1 MSDQAT
7 KRPAA
12 SADAR
17 ARARTWT
24 GVSAAYRR
32 LLSRYRTRRL
42 LEFHLLAMAVT
53 AVVAVSALLVSYRE
67 VVLSADGL
75 RSQAAPA
82 VQGVAA
88 TRLALLR
95 ADWEANRVKK
105 ELNGVPGAGESYQS
119 QLSAADQSLS
129 RLAERT
135 SDDLGTINGLLDSYS
150 TSIMNG
156 ALFYHD
162 DKGIQKQKFE
172 EAGSLLSRPE
182 VGLVPRLDALQNTQ
196 MDRAERLAT
205 MGALGYTGWVVA
217 ELALL
222 VLVLTLL
229 SALWVLRDRCG
240 RDYNPWLLG
249 ALVLTVALA
258 VVPLLATT
266 ATQRHLDNAR
276 GMLTEITTVAEQTKR
291 ETNVSNTD
299 ARVTLDSAQNTVSRK
314 SQEVRKELS
323 AREWQNSVYYG
334 ALGGGILVV
343 LLPAAGIGRRLNADY
358 WRAR

>member
-12 SADAR
+12 PAGAGP
-17 ARARTWT
+17 RTGT
-24 GVSAAYRR
+24 GPSAAYRR
-32 LLSRYRTRRL
+32 RLSRYRTRRL
-42 LEFHLLAMAVT
+42 LEFHLLVMALA

-82 VQGVAA
+82 VQDVAA

-95 ADWEANRVKK
+95 ADWEANWVRE
-105 ELNGVPGAGESYQS
+105 ELNGVPAAGETYQS

-135 SDDLGTINGLLDSYS
+135 SDDLGAVNGLLDSYDNS
-150 TSIMNG
+150 LTLG
-156 ALFYHD
+156 ALHYHD
-162 DKGIQKQKFE
+162 DKPIQDQKFS
-172 EAGSLLSRPE
+172 EAGSLLTRSE
-182 VGLVPRLDALQNTQ
+182 AGLLWRLDKLQDRQ
-196 MDRAERLAT
+196 MDRAEGLAT
-205 MGALGYTGWVVA
+205 MGAVGYTGWVVA

-222 VLVLTLL
+222 VLALTLL

-249 ALVLTVALA
+249 ALVLTIALA

-266 ATQRHLDNAR
+266 ATQRHLDSAR
-276 GMLTEITTVAEQTKR
+276 DELTEITTIAEQTKR
-291 ETNVSNTD
+291 ETYVRSTAPRKTLDDAQNYVSN
-299 ARVTLDSAQNTVSRK
+299 R

>member
-12 SADAR
+12 PAGAR
-17 ARARTWT
+17 SRTRT
-24 GVSAAYRR
+24 GPSAAYRR
-32 LLSRYRTRRL
+32 RLSRYRTRRL
-42 LEFHLLAMAVT
+42 LEFHLLAMALA
-53 AVVAVSALLVSYRE
+53 AVVGVSALLVSYRE

-95 ADWEANRVKK
+95 ADWEANWVRE
-105 ELNGVPGAGESYQS
+105 ELNGVPGAGEPYQS

-135 SDDLGTINGLLDSYS
+135 SDDLGTINGLLDSYDN
-150 TSIMNG
+150 SITLG
-156 ALFYHD
+156 ALHYHD
-162 DKGIQKQKFE
+162 DEAIQDQKFS
-172 EAGSLLSRPE
+172 EAASLLIRTD
-182 VGLVPRLDALQNTQ
+182 VGLLPRLDKLQNRQ
-196 MDRAERLAT
+196 MDRAEGLAT
-205 MGALGYTGWVVA
+205 MGAIGYTGWVVA
-217 ELALL
+217 ELAL
-222 VLVLTLL
+222 VLLALTLL

-258 VVPLLATT
+258 VVPLLATS
-266 ATQRHLDNAR
+266 ATQRHLENAR
-276 GMLTEITTVAEQTKR
+276 DTLIEIRNDAEQAKR
-291 ETNVSNTD
+291 YPEADDLAQRKKLDDAQIEVSD
-299 ARVTLDSAQNTVSRK
+299 M
-314 SQEVRKELS
+314 SQEVRDELR
-323 AREWQNSVYYG
+323 APEWQNSVYYG
-334 ALGGGILVV
+334 ALGGGILVAV
-343 LLPAAGIGRRLNADY
+343 LPAVGMGRRLNADY

>member
-1 MSDQAT
+1 
-7 KRPAA
+7 
-12 SADAR
+12 
-17 ARARTWT
+17 
-24 GVSAAYRR
+24 
-32 LLSRYRTRRL
+32 
-42 LEFHLLAMAVT
+42 MAVT

-82 VQGVAA
+82 VQDVAA

-95 ADWEANRVKK
+95 ADWEANRVRAK
-105 ELNGVPGAGESYQS
+105 LNGVPGAGETYQS

-135 SDDLGTINGLLDSYS
+135 RDDLGTINGLLDSYGN
-150 TSIMNG
+150 SITLG
-156 ALFYHD
+156 ALHYHD
-162 DKGIQKQKFE
+162 DRPMQDQKFS
-172 EAGSLLSRPE
+172 EAGSLLTRAE
-182 VGLVPRLDALQNTQ
+182 VGLVPRLDKLQDRQ
-196 MDRAERLAT
+196 MNRAERLAT
-205 MGALGYTGWVVA
+205 MGTVGYTGWVVA

-222 VLVLTLL
+222 MLALTLL

-249 ALVLTVALA
+249 ALALTVALA

-276 GMLTEITTVAEQTKR
+276 GKLTEITTVAEQTKR
-291 ETNVSNTD
+291 ATNVRNTD
-299 ARVTLDSAQNTVSRK
+299 ARTKLDIAQNAVSKK

-323 AREWQNSVYYG
+323 AREWPNSVYYG

-343 LLPAAGIGRRLNADY
+343 LLPAVGIGRRLNADY

>member
-7 KRPAA
+7 KHPAA
-12 SADAR
+12 PAG
-17 ARARTWT
+17 ARARTGT
-24 GVSAAYRR
+24 GPSAAYRR
-32 LLSRYRTRRL
+32 RLSRYRTRRL
-42 LEFHLLAMAVT
+42 LELHLLAMAVT

-82 VQGVAA
+82 VQDVAA

-95 ADWEANRVKK
+95 ADWEANRVRAK
-105 ELNGVPGAGESYQS
+105 LNGVGGAGETYQS

-135 SDDLGTINGLLDSYS
+135 RDDLGTINGLLDSYGN
-150 TSIMNG
+150 SITLG
-156 ALFYHD
+156 ALHYHD
-162 DKGIQKQKFE
+162 DRPIQDQKFS
-172 EAGSLLSRPE
+172 EAGSLLTRAE
-182 VGLVPRLDALQNTQ
+182 VGLVPRLDKLQDRQ
-196 MDRAERLAT
+196 MYRAERLAT
-205 MGALGYTGWVVA
+205 MGTVGYAGWVVA

-222 VLVLTLL
+222 MLALTLL

-249 ALVLTVALA
+249 ALALTVALA

-276 GMLTEITTVAEQTKR
+276 ETLTEIRSVAEQPRRDPEAKDPAQRDRLEADQNSVSDMSNAVR
-291 ETNVSNTD
+291 E
-299 ARVTLDSAQNTVSRK
+299 
-314 SQEVRKELS
+314 EL
-323 AREWQNSVYYG
+323 RTRQWQNSVYYG
-334 ALGGGILVV
+334 ALGGGILVAV
-343 LLPAAGIGRRLNADY
+343 LPAVGIGRRLNADY

>member
-12 SADAR
+12 AAG
-17 ARARTWT
+17 AGPRTGT
-24 GVSAAYRR
+24 GPSAAYRR
-32 LLSRYRTRRL
+32 RLSRYRTRRL
-42 LEFHLLAMAVT
+42 LEFHLLAMAL
-53 AVVAVSALLVSYRE
+53 AAIVAVSALLVSYRE

-95 ADWEANRVKK
+95 ADWEANWVKRN
-105 ELNGVPGAGESYQS
+105 LNGVPGAEESYQS

-135 SDDLGTINGLLDSYS
+135 SDDLGTVNGLLDSYDN
-150 TSIMNG
+150 SITLG
-156 ALFYHD
+156 ALRYQD
-162 DKGIQKQKFE
+162 DKPIQEQKFS
-172 EAGSLLSRPE
+172 EAGSLLIRSE
-182 VGLVPRLDALQNTQ
+182 SGLVPRLDSLQDRQ
-196 MDRAERLAT
+196 MNRVERLAT
-205 MGALGYTGWVVA
+205 MGALGYTGWAVA

-222 VLVLTLL
+222 VLALMLL

-240 RDYNPWLLG
+240 RDYNPWLLS

-276 GMLTEITTVAEQTKR
+276 ETLTEIRSVAEQAER
-291 ETNVSNTD
+291 STD
-299 ARVTLDSAQNTVSRK
+299 TGDLAGRHRLEEDQNLVSRM
-314 SQEVRKELS
+314 SNDVREELK
-323 AREWQNSVYYG
+323 AREWQSSVYYG
-334 ALGGGILVV
+334 ALGGGILVAV
-343 LLPAAGIGRRLNADY
+343 LPAAGIGRRLNADY

>member
-1 MSDQAT
+1 MA
-7 KRPAA
+7 
-12 SADAR
+12 
-17 ARARTWT
+17 
-24 GVSAAYRR
+24 
-32 LLSRYRTRRL
+32 
-42 LEFHLLAMAVT
+42 LA

-82 VQGVAA
+82 VQDVAA

-95 ADWEANRVKK
+95 ADWEANWVKRN
-105 ELNGVPGAGESYQS
+105 LNGVPGAEESYQS

-135 SDDLGTINGLLDSYS
+135 SDDLGTVNGLLDSYG
-150 TSIMNG
+150 TSITNG
-156 ALFYHD
+156 ALYYHGTRPMQD
-162 DKGIQKQKFE
+162 QKFS
-172 EAGSLLSRPE
+172 EAGSLLIRTD
-182 VGLVPRLDALQNTQ
+182 VGLVPRLDKLQNRQ
-196 MDRAERLAT
+196 MERAEGLAT
-205 MGALGYTGWVVA
+205 IGPLGYTGWVVA

-222 VLVLTLL
+222 VLALMLL

-266 ATQRHLDNAR
+266 ATQRHLEDAHDE
-276 GMLTEITTVAEQTKR
+276 LTEITTIAEQTKR
-291 ETNVSNTD
+291 ETYVRSTAPRKTLDDAQNDVSNM
-299 ARVTLDSAQNTVSRK
+299 

-343 LLPAAGIGRRLNADY
+343 LLPALGIGGRLNADY

>member
-1 MSDQAT
+1 MA
-7 KRPAA
+7 
-12 SADAR
+12 
-17 ARARTWT
+17 
-24 GVSAAYRR
+24 
-32 LLSRYRTRRL
+32 
-42 LEFHLLAMAVT
+42 LA
-53 AVVAVSALLVSYRE
+53 AVVAVSTLLVSYRE

-82 VQGVAA
+82 VQDVAA

-95 ADWEANRVKK
+95 ADWEANWVREK
-105 ELNGVPGAGESYQS
+105 LNGVPGAGESYQS

-135 SDDLGTINGLLDSYS
+135 SDDLGTINGLLDSYG
-150 TSIMNG
+150 TSITHG
-156 ALFYHD
+156 ALRYHD
-162 DKGIQKQKFE
+162 DKPIQDQKFS
-172 EAGSLLSRPE
+172 EAGSLLNRTE
-182 VGLVPRLDALQNTQ
+182 VGLVPRLDKLQNGQ
-196 MDRAERLAT
+196 MDRAEGLAT
-205 MGALGYTGWVVA
+205 MGAVGYTGWVVA
-217 ELALL
+217 ELALV
-222 VLVLTLL
+222 VLALTLL

-249 ALVLTVALA
+249 ALVLTVVLA

-276 GMLTEITTVAEQTKR
+276 DKLTEITTIAEQTKR
-291 ETNVSNTD
+291 DTNVGST
-299 ARVTLDSAQNTVSRK
+299 APRTTLDSAQNAVSKK

-343 LLPAAGIGRRLNADY
+343 LLPAVGIGRRLNADY

>member
-17 ARARTWT
+17 ARTWT
-24 GVSAAYRR
+24 GPSAGYRR
-32 LLSRYRTRRL
+32 RLSRYRTRRL

-75 RSQAAPA
+75 RSEAAPA

-95 ADWEANRVKK
+95 ADWEANAAVEKGLDDV
-105 ELNGVPGAGESYQS
+105 EGAGETYQR

-129 RLAERT
+129 RLAENT
-135 SDDLGTINGLLDSYS
+135 SENLGTVNGLLTSYRN
-150 TSIMNG
+150 SITLG
-156 ALFYHD
+156 ADRYHD
-162 DKGIQKQKFE
+162 DEQIQKQKLRQ
-172 EAGSLLSRPE
+172 AGSLLTRSE
-182 VGLVPRLDALQNTQ
+182 VGLVPRLDALQDTQ
-196 MDRAERLAT
+196 MGRAERLAT
-205 MGALGYTGWVVA
+205 MGAAGYTGWVVA

-222 VLVLTLL
+222 VLALTLL

-240 RDYNPWLLG
+240 RDHNPWLLG

-258 VVPLLATT
+258 VVPLLATS
-266 ATQRHLDNAR
+266 ATQRHLDNVR
-276 GMLTEITTVAEQTKR
+276 DTLIEIRNVAEQAKR
-291 ETNVSNTD
+291 YPEADDLAQRKQLDDAQIEVSDT
-299 ARVTLDSAQNTVSRK
+299 
-314 SQEVRKELS
+314 SQEVRDELR
-323 AREWQNSVYYG
+323 APEWQNSVYYG
-334 ALGGGILVV
+334 ALGGGILVAV
-343 LLPAAGIGRRLNADY
+343 LPAVGMGRRLNADY